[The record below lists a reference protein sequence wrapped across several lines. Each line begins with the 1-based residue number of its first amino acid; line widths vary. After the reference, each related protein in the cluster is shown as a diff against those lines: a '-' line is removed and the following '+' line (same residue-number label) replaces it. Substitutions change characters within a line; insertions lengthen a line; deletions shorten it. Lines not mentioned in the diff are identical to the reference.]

1 MGFRVRSHTNG
12 TNKFGFNDKDY
23 PLEKPPGT
31 FSILI
36 LSDSFNWAGGREGN
50 YTALLENKFN
60 ADSTQSQV
68 ELINAGYPMTHTGEQ
83 LIALKKYGLQYN
95 EGLGLLDPASRS
107 LREKSHLAED
117 LSNLPC
123 R

>member
-1 MGFRVRSHTNG
+1 MEV
-12 TNKFGFNDKDY
+12 
-23 PLEKPPGT
+23 
-31 FSILI
+31 
-36 LSDSFNWAGGREGN
+36 
-50 YTALLENKFN
+50 
-60 ADSTQSQV
+60 
-68 ELINAGYPMTHTGEQ
+68 INAGYPMTHTGEQ

>member
-68 ELINAGYPMTHTGEQ
+68 EVINAGYPMTHTGEQ